1 MAELGFQSWA
11 TGHKTRRRQPNESIE
26 TISTNC
32 IRLNTFLRS
41 LLCACVR
48 TIFKAPK
55 IKKQTSLHLPNAR
68 ADRSSPFA
76 GSRRMRLVFVGHEA
90 QDRMRSPAQQG
101 WRAHH
106 QRRVE
111 EGPPH
116 RAAVVAGEEG
126 RTDRDERTDEE
137 GNRTAP
143 WTGGSDGESSGAGR
157 GRRTR
162 SGTDIRWRFRV
173 ADSHVASRSV

>member
-1 MAELGFQSWA
+1 MLEQ
-11 TGHKTRRRQPNESIE
+11 T
-26 TISTNC
+26 
-32 IRLNTFLRS
+32 
-41 LLCACVR
+41 VR
-48 TIFKAPK
+48 
-55 IKKQTSLHLPNAR
+55 
-68 ADRSSPFA
+68 PFA
-76 GSRRMRLVFVGHEA
+76 GSRRMRLVFVGHES

-143 WTGGSDGESSGAGR
+143 WTGDQTVRVAVRAGDEEHGAEQTSDGVSEW
-157 GRRTR
+157 RT
-162 SGTDIRWRFRV
+162 
-173 ADSHVASRSV
+173 HM

>member
-1 MAELGFQSWA
+1 MYE
-11 TGHKTRRRQPNESIE
+11 P
-26 TISTNC
+26 
-32 IRLNTFLRS
+32 FL
-41 LLCACVR
+41 
-48 TIFKAPK
+48 KAQK
-55 IKKQTSLHLPNAR
+55 IKKQTSLLHLPNDR
-68 ADRSSPFA
+68 ADRSSPIA
-76 GSRRMRLVFVGHEA
+76 GSRRMRPVLVGHEA

-111 EGPPH
+111 GPPH
-116 RAAVVAGEEG
+116 GAAVVAGEEG
-126 RTDRDERTDEE
+126 RTDRDERTDEK

-157 GRRTR
+157 GRTR

-173 ADSHVASRSV
+173 ADPHVSDY